1 MTISNE
7 TIGFVGVGLMG
18 HGIARNIV
26 EKGYPLHVIAHRN
39 RKPIDDLVT
48 RGAVEVT
55 SLSELAEKSTIV
67 FLCLTSSNEVEAV
80 VNEMKPK
87 LAAGTVVVD
96 CSTADPTVTTRLAT
110 QLATQGVDYADAPLS
125 RTPKEAWEGTLD
137 AMVGASNAVF
147 DRIEPVIRTWAGKI
161 VHIGEI
167 GDGHRMKLLN
177 NFIALGMGALFAEAL
192 ALSRKVGI
200 SVERFDSVIRGGRM
214 DSGFYQTFMGYALEG
229 NRDSHRFTL
238 TNAYKDL
245 KYLESMANAA
255 TVATPLASA
264 AKNAYAAAVAAG
276 GNGPEDYVPHLA
288 DFVAKANG
296 L

>member
-26 EKGYPLHVIAHRN
+26 EKGYPLHVIAHRS

-192 ALSRKVGI
+192 ALSR
-200 SVERFDSVIRGGRM
+200 E
-214 DSGFYQTFMGYALEG
+214 
-229 NRDSHRFTL
+229 
-238 TNAYKDL
+238 
-245 KYLESMANAA
+245 
-255 TVATPLASA
+255 
-264 AKNAYAAAVAAG
+264 G
-276 GNGPEDYVPHLA
+276 GNICGA
-288 DFVAKANG
+288 F
-296 L
+296 